1 MARKLTRAARPAAAV
16 LNRTAML
23 VVALFAVM
31 LAMALLPGNGVRA
44 LLGRDAT
51 EDQVRLREQELGLD
65 RPVVVR
71 FWEWLSG
78 LVRGDFGTTL
88 RGEPVSDLLAAKV
101 PNTLILTGAALLVTV
116 VAATLLAVYWTSG
129 DRPVFGRIA
138 SVGSI
143 VVIALPEFVVATV
156 AVLVFA
162 LALDVLPAVTVQ
174 DSSGAPR
181 DPSMYIL
188 PVIALAL
195 PQIGWNT
202 RVFVAAIREARAVP
216 YVHSAE
222 LDGVGEAALF
232 LRYIAPRALPTM
244 IASLATTV
252 GMIVG
257 GSVVVESL
265 FNFPGVGAVVA
276 GSVSTRDVNVV
287 AAVVACTGV
296 VILLML
302 LVADAT
308 RAWAKAR
315 AE

>member
-1 MARKLTRAARPAAAV
+1 MARNLARAARPAAAL

-51 EDQVRLREQELGLD
+51 ETQVRAREAELGLD

-88 RGEPVSDLLAAKV
+88 RGEPVGDLLAAKV
-101 PNTLILTGAALLVTV
+101 PNSLVLTGVALLVTV
-116 VAATLLAVYWTSG
+116 VVATLLAVYWTSG
-129 DRPVFGRIA
+129 ERPVFRRIA
-138 SVGSI
+138 SVGTI
-143 VVIALPEFVVATV
+143 VVIALPEFVVATI
-156 AVLVFA
+156 AILVFA
-162 LALDVLPAVTVQ
+162 LALDVLPAATVQ
-174 DSSGAPR
+174 DSAGAPR

-202 RVFVAAIREARAVP
+202 RVFVAAIREARSLP
-216 YVHSAE
+216 YVHAAE

-232 LRYIAPRALPTM
+232 VRYIAPRALPTM

-276 GSVSTRDVNVV
+276 GSVNTRDVNVV

-302 LVADAT
+302 LLADAT